1 MGSREVS
8 GGFGMSWVS
17 EVVGTKALS
26 QLVQAEMGGQ
36 EAELVLSKSSF
47 CCPNAGCKGQSRV

>member
-1 MGSREVS
+1 
-8 GGFGMSWVS
+8 MSWVS